1 MSFPFTACDPWEGMQ
16 GVRGVRMEVCGSGG
30 MEEYRGCGA
39 VGLEGCRDILGWRD
53 AGMWKWRDVGEM
65 G

>member
-1 MSFPFTACDPWEGMQ
+1 MQ